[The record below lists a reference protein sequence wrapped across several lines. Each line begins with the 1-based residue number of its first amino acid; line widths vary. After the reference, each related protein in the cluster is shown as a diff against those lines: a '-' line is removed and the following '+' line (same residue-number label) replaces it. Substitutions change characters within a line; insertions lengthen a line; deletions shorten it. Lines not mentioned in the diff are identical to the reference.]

1 MLRTLIPAAIVLLV
15 AGTLSAQEAGSADS
29 IRAHQ
34 EEGRTLA
41 AEVMNAVGGESVWND
56 TSWNLEF
63 DFVMV
68 RGGKEAARFSHG
80 WNRATNAYGVSGKT
94 RDGKQWQVRFTD
106 VIARQG
112 SATLDGVP
120 ATDSTLSELLAM
132 GYGRFIND
140 SYWLLM
146 PFKLLD
152 PGVNH
157 WRQPDTVIDGNRYQ
171 VLRLSF
177 GKVGLTPGDRYWLYI
192 DPRTKLVQRW
202 NFLLEGGT
210 KGDFYWQDY
219 TDYGRIKLPLRRQS
233 VDGSMEIR
241 FENIR
246 AGHFEPR
253 IDMPGNK

>member
-1 MLRTLIPAAIVLLV
+1 MLRLSVLAAILLLFI
-15 AGTLSAQEAGSADS
+15 GTLSAQEAGNTDS
-29 IRAHQ
+29 IRARQ
-34 EEGRTLA
+34 QEGRALA
-41 AEVMNAVGGESVWND
+41 AEVMNAVGGERAWND
-56 TSWNLEF
+56 RSWNLEF
-63 DFVMV
+63 DFVLI
-68 RGGKEAARFSHG
+68 RDGKEGARFSHG
-80 WNRATNAYGVSGKT
+80 WNRTTNAYGVTGKT
-94 RDGKQWQVRFTD
+94 RDGKQWHVRFTD

-112 SATLDGVP
+112 SATLDGSP
-120 ATDSTLSELLAM
+120 ASDSLLSELLAL

-140 SYWLLM
+140 GYWLLM

-157 WRQPDTVIDGNRYQ
+157 WRQPDTVIDGSRYQ

-202 NFLLEGGT
+202 NFILEGGG

-219 TDYGRIKLPLRRQS
+219 TDYGGIKLPLRRRS
-233 VDGSMEIR
+233 ADGTMEIR

-246 AGHFEPR
+246 VGRFEPR